1 MAQKRDYY
9 EVLGVNKNATA
20 EDLKKAY
27 RKLAIQYHPDKQTG
41 KSDAEKKAAEEKFK
55 EAAEAYNVLSDP
67 EKRSRY
73 DQFGF
78 AGEQMGG
85 GGYGGGMSMEDIF
98 RQFGDIFG
106 GAFGGGGGFDFG
118 DIFGGRSSGRGGSR
132 TRVQRGTDLRVRVKM
147 TLAEISKGAEKKLR
161 IPRMKSCDACHG
173 TGAKNGTE
181 LETCPTC
188 HGSGVETRMQRTILG
203 TVQSQTT
210 CHTCGG
216 TGKHIKTACPNCG
229 GKGLVRKEEVVS
241 VSIPAGVADGMTLRV
256 SGQGN
261 DAPGGGVP
269 GDLLVVIEE
278 VRDAQLTRDG
288 NDLIYNLMLDIP
300 TAVLGGKVEVPTVD
314 GKARV
319 TIKPGTQPG
328 SILRLRGKG
337 LPSPER
343 YGNGDLLINVMVY
356 IPEKLNNDE
365 KQAIT
370 ALQNGEHVKPTES
383 TKNRIFSRLRH
394 IFD

>member
-9 EVLGVNKNATA
+9 EVLGVDKNATA
-20 EDLKKAY
+20 DDLKKAY
-27 RKLAIQYHPDKQTG
+27 RKLAIQYHPDKQQG

-67 EKRSRY
+67 DKRAHY

-85 GGYGGGMSMEDIF
+85 GSYGGGMSMEDIL
-98 RQFGDIFG
+98 RQFGDLFGGFGGFGGFGDIFG
-106 GAFGGGGGFDFG
+106 GGA
-118 DIFGGRSSGRGGSR
+118 SSQAQRVKRGS
-132 TRVQRGTDLRVRVKM
+132 DLRVRVKM
-147 TLAEISKGAEKKLR
+147 NLSEIAKGAEKKLR
-161 IPRMKSCDACHG
+161 IPRMKSCDHCHG
-173 TGAKNGTE
+173 TGAKDGTA

-188 HGSGVETRMQRTILG
+188 QGSGVEVRMQRTVFG
-203 TVQSQTT
+203 TMQSQSV

-216 TGKHIKTACPNCG
+216 SGKRIKETCPHCG
-229 GKGLVRKEEVVS
+229 GKGLVRKEDVVS
-241 VSIPAGVADGMTLRV
+241 ISIPAGVADGMTLRM
-256 SGQGN
+256 GRQGN
-261 DAPGGGVP
+261 DAPGNGVP

-343 YGNGDLLINVMVY
+343 YGTGDLLINVMVY
-356 IPEKLNNDE
+356 MPEKLNE
-365 KQAIT
+365 KEKEAIT
-370 ALQNGEHVKPTES
+370 MLQTNGEHVKPSEGDKS
-383 TKNRIFSRLRH
+383 RIFSRLRH

>member
-9 EVLGVNKNATA
+9 EVLGVDKNASA
-20 EDLKKAY
+20 DELKKAY

-41 KSDAEKKAAEEKFK
+41 KSDAEKKDAEEKFK

-67 EKRSRY
+67 DKRARY

-85 GGYGGGMSMEDIF
+85 GGGGAGMSMEDIL
-98 RQFGDIFG
+98 RQFSDL
-106 GAFGGGGGFDFG
+106 FGGGGFGGFGGFG
-118 DIFGGRSSGRGGSR
+118 DMFGGGARQSQ
-132 TRVQRGTDLRVRVKM
+132 RVKRGTDLRVRVKM
-147 TLAEISKGAEKKLR
+147 TLAEVAKGTEKKLR
-161 IPRMKSCDACHG
+161 IPRMKSCDACNG
-173 TGAKNGTE
+173 TGAKGGTA

-188 HGSGVETRMQRTILG
+188 NGSGIEVRMQRTMFG
-203 TVQSQTT
+203 TMQSQSV

-216 TGKHIKTACPNCG
+216 SGKHIRETCPHCG

-241 VSIPAGVADGMTLRV
+241 ISIPAGVSAGMTLRMAR
-256 SGQGN
+256 QGN

-343 YGNGDLLINVMVY
+343 YGSGDLLVNVMVY
-356 IPEKLNNDE
+356 MPEKLTDKE
-365 KQAIT
+365 KQAIL
-370 ALQNGEHVKPTES
+370 ALQGGEHVKPAES
-383 TKNRIFSRLRH
+383 DKNRIFSRLRH

>member
-9 EVLGVNKNATA
+9 EVLGVDKNATA
-20 EDLKKAY
+20 DDLKKAY
-27 RKLAIQYHPDKQTG
+27 RKLAIQYHPDKQQG

-67 EKRSRY
+67 DKRARY

-85 GGYGGGMSMEDIF
+85 GGYGGGMSMEDIL
-98 RQFGDIFG
+98 RQFGDLFG
-106 GAFGGGGGFDFG
+106 GFGGFGGFGDFFGGGGGQAQQ
-118 DIFGGRSSGRGGSR
+118 RVKRGS
-132 TRVQRGTDLRVRVKM
+132 DLRVRVKM
-147 TLAEISKGAEKKLR
+147 TLNEVAKGTEKKLR
-161 IPRMKSCDACHG
+161 IPRMKSCDHCHG
-173 TGAKNGTE
+173 TGAKDGTA

-188 HGSGVETRMQRTILG
+188 KGSGVEVHMQRTMFG
-203 TVQSQTT
+203 TMQSQSV

-216 TGKHIKTACPNCG
+216 SGKRIKETCPHCS

-241 VSIPAGVADGMTLRV
+241 INIPAGVADGMTLRV
-256 SGQGN
+256 GRQGN

-300 TAVLGGKVEVPTVD
+300 TAVLGGKVDVPTVD

-337 LPSPER
+337 LPSAER
-343 YGNGDLLINVMVY
+343 YGTGDLLINVGVY
-356 IPEKLNNDE
+356 IPEHLDKEERKLIE
-365 KQAIT
+365 K
-370 ALQNGEHVKPTES
+370 LQDSPNIVPGSADK
-383 TKNRIFSRLRH
+383 KNFFRNLFGI
-394 IFD
+394 

>member
-9 EVLGVNKNATA
+9 EVLGVDKNATA
-20 EDLKKAY
+20 DDLKKAY
-27 RKLAIQYHPDKQTG
+27 RKLAIQYHPDKQQG

-67 EKRSRY
+67 DKRARY

-85 GGYGGGMSMEDIF
+85 GGYGGGMSMDDIL
-98 RQFGDIFG
+98 RQFGDLFG
-106 GAFGGGGGFDFG
+106 GFGGFGGFGDFFGGGA
-118 DIFGGRSSGRGGSR
+118 SSQAQ
-132 TRVQRGTDLRVRVKM
+132 RVKRGTDLRVRVKM
-147 TLAEISKGAEKKLR
+147 TLSEIAKGAEKKLR
-161 IPRMKSCDACHG
+161 IPRMKSCDQCHG
-173 TGAKNGTE
+173 TGAKNGTA
-181 LETCPTC
+181 
-188 HGSGVETRMQRTILG
+188 S
-203 TVQSQTT
+203 QSV

-216 TGKHIKTACPNCG
+216 SGKRIKETCPHCG

-241 VSIPAGVADGMTLRV
+241 ISIPAGVSDGMTLRM
-256 SGQGN
+256 GRQGN
-261 DAPGGGVP
+261 DAAGGGVP

-343 YGNGDLLINVMVY
+343 YGTGDLLINVMVY
-356 IPEKLNNDE
+356 MPEKLNDKE
-365 KQAIT
+365 KEAIT
-370 ALQNGEHVKPTES
+370 TLQGGEHVKPS
-383 TKNRIFSRLRH
+383 DSDKSRIFSRLRH

>member
-9 EVLGVNKNATA
+9 EVLGVDKNATA
-20 EDLKKAY
+20 DDLKKAY
-27 RKLAIQYHPDKQTG
+27 RKLAIQYHPDKQQG

-67 EKRSRY
+67 DKRARY

-85 GGYGGGMSMEDIF
+85 GGYGGGMSMEDIL
-98 RQFGDIFG
+98 RQFGDLFG
-106 GAFGGGGGFDFG
+106 GFGGFGGFGDFFGGGGGG
-118 DIFGGRSSGRGGSR
+118 QAQRVKRGS
-132 TRVQRGTDLRVRVKM
+132 DLRVRVKM
-147 TLAEISKGAEKKLR
+147 TLPEIAKGAEKKLR
-161 IPRMKSCDACHG
+161 IPRMKSCDH
-173 TGAKNGTE
+173 
-181 LETCPTC
+181 
-188 HGSGVETRMQRTILG
+188 SGVEVRMQRTMFG
-203 TVQSQTT
+203 TMQSQSV

-216 TGKHIKTACPNCG
+216 SGKHIKEACPHCG
-229 GKGLVRKEEVVS
+229 GKGLMRKEEVVS
-241 VSIPAGVADGMTLRV
+241 ISIPAGVADGMTLRM
-256 SGQGN
+256 GRQGN
-261 DAPGGGVP
+261 DAPGGGIP

-328 SILRLRGKG
+328 SVLRMRGKG
-337 LPSPER
+337 LPDPNR
-343 YGNGDLLINVMVY
+343 YGTGDMLVNVMVY
-356 IPEKLNNDE
+356 VPETLTAEERK
-365 KQAIT
+365 AIES
-370 ALQNGEHVKPTES
+370 LRNSSNLKPSES
-383 TKNRIFSRLRH
+383 IKNRIFSRLRH

>member
-9 EVLGVNKNATA
+9 EVLGVDKNATA
-20 EDLKKAY
+20 DDLKKAY
-27 RKLAIQYHPDKQTG
+27 RKLAIQYHPDKQQG

-67 EKRSRY
+67 DKRARY
-73 DQFGF
+73 DQFGPDDY
-78 AGEQMGG
+78 QTGG
-85 GGYGGGMSMEDIF
+85 GFGGGMSMEDIL
-98 RQFGDIFG
+98 RQYGDLFEGSFGGFGGFGGFGDF
-106 GAFGGGGGFDFG
+106 FGGGGGQTQ
-118 DIFGGRSSGRGGSR
+118 S
-132 TRVQRGTDLRVRVKM
+132 VKRGTDLRVRVKM
-147 TLAEISKGAEKKLR
+147 TLSEIAKGTEKKLR
-161 IPRMKSCDACHG
+161 IPRMKSCEQCHG
-173 TGAKNGTE
+173 TGAKNGTAIE
-181 LETCPTC
+181 NCPTC
-188 HGSGVETRMQRTILG
+188 YGSGKEVRMHKTMFG
-203 TVQSQTT
+203 TMQTQT
-210 CHTCGG
+210 VCHTCGG
-216 TGKHIKTACPNCG
+216 SGKRIKEACPNCG

-241 VSIPAGVADGMTLRV
+241 ISIPAGVAEGTQLRM
-256 SGQGN
+256 GRQGN

-278 VRDAQLTRDG
+278 VRDAHLTRDG

-300 TAVLGGKVEVPTVD
+300 TAVLGGKVDVPTVD

-343 YGNGDLLINVMVY
+343 YGTGDLLINVMVY
-356 IPEKLNNDE
+356 MPEKLNE
-365 KQAIT
+365 KEKEAIKILQT
-370 ALQNGEHVKPTES
+370 AGEHVKPSEGDKS
-383 TKNRIFSRLRH
+383 RIFSRLRR